1 MDFLKSFFTP
11 FIKVKIIYNWMSC
24 IILCI
29 WLWDFVFAWE
39 DAWMT
44 RKNGLNGQ
52 NTFIYYVCS
61 IFCSY
66 MFHVSCFRG
75 RVNLCN
81 LLMGYTW
88 CWNVIPDFVVS
99 LRYVIEWPSEI
110 KRCLHDRTQRCKNV
124 FVILRVHVIWFI
136 YVYVFVNF
144 FKYLSNLSCNFWG
157 FFCCCFL

>member
-1 MDFLKSFFTP
+1 MLWSDKPSGEMFPKEEIQWKKLLHWKDFLKSFFTP
-11 FIKVKIIYNWMSC
+11 FIKAKIIYDWMSC

-66 MFHVSCFRG
+66 MKRSEEE
-75 RVNLCN
+75 L
-81 LLMGYTW
+81 
-88 CWNVIPDFVVS
+88 I
-99 LRYVIEWPSEI
+99 YVI
-110 KRCLHDRTQRCKNV
+110 
-124 FVILRVHVIWFI
+124 F
-136 YVYVFVNF
+136 
-144 FKYLSNLSCNFWG
+144 
-157 FFCCCFL
+157 